1 MIAILTGLLMGML
14 HVWSGPDHLVAIA
27 PLAVRRPRRSW
38 VPGLRW
44 GIGHSTGVAII
55 GLLLLW
61 LRGFI
66 STEAVSSYSNQ
77 ISSWGERIVGIML
90 IAIGAWAL
98 RKAFRI
104 HAHEHH
110 HDHGDHHIHLHSHSP
125 HVPHEQASAHQHHTH
140 AALGIGIL
148 HGLAGSSHFFGVL
161 PMLAFPTAGQRVG
174 YLAGFA
180 VGTIFAMATFSSVM
194 GALASRFAASSAKW
208 YRGLL
213 CACASA
219 AMLVG
224 CFWVWRNF

>member
-1 MIAILTGLLMGML
+1 MIAFLTGLLAGML

-27 PLAVRRPRRSW
+27 PLAVRRPRKSW
-38 VPGLRW
+38 LPGLRW
-44 GIGHSTGVAII
+44 GIGHSAGVAII

-61 LRGFI
+61 LRGLI
-66 STEAVSSYSNQ
+66 NSETASTWNNG
-77 ISSWGERIVGIML
+77 ISSWGERFVGVML
-90 IAIGAWAL
+90 IGIGAWAL

-104 HAHEHH
+104 HAHEHQ
-110 HDHGDHHIHLHSHSP
+110 HDGDHHVHLHSHSP
-125 HVPHEQASAHQHHTH
+125 RVAHDEGAAHQHHTH

-161 PMLAFPTAGQRVG
+161 PMLAFPALAQRIG
-174 YLAGFA
+174 YLGGFA
-180 VGTIFAMATFSSVM
+180 AGTIFAMASFSSVM
-194 GALASRFAASSAKW
+194 GALATRFAAGSAKW

-213 CACASA
+213 CACAGA